1 MSTGELRALRAELS
15 ALRLRVEDQE
25 EKIAEQAERI
35 QRLESLRSEA
45 AESEKGVEAT
55 ELFER
60 RSEAAQSFSA
70 LSSISVVSERL
81 PVSKDDIEGR
91 LHLARGC
98 GAFLK
103 RALEGDF
110 RGGSGR
116 DRLRLPSEV
125 YVVLAD
131 FSGFR
136 VSPPKVIQN
145 WAECRSLCK
154 SGGSCG
160 KAVFLG
166 FATKWEAKEALAT
179 AGFAWPLAA

>member
-1 MSTGELRALRAELS
+1 MSSGELRALRAEIS

-25 EKIAEQAERI
+25 EKIAEQGERI
-35 QRLESLRSEA
+35 QRLESGRSEV
-45 AESEKGVEAT
+45 AESERAVEAT

-60 RSEAAQSFSA
+60 RSEAASFSA

-81 PVSKDDIEGR
+81 PVSKEDIEGR
-91 LHLARGC
+91 LQLARGC

-103 RALEGDF
+103 RAIEGDF

-116 DRLRLPSEV
+116 DRLRLPSEF

-131 FSGFR
+131 FNGTK
-136 VSPPKVIQN
+136 VCPPKVIQN
-145 WAECRSLCK
+145 WAECRALCK
-154 SGGSCG
+154 AGGSCG

-166 FATKWEAKEALAT
+166 FATKWEAKEALAA